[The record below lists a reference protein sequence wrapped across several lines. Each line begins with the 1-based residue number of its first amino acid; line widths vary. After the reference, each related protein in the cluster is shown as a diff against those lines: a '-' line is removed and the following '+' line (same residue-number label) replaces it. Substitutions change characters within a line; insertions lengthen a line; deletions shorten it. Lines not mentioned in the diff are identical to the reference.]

1 MHEMPAQRC
10 RKPLGSNFG
19 LKTLREKRVKIS
31 TLEDLNDP
39 FELLAYEMTLR
50 KKRKEWRNTRKVWG
64 SQHGVMC
71 LSKTS
76 AVSKIGGLRAANEMF
91 QCK

>member
-1 MHEMPAQRC
+1 MRVY
-10 RKPLGSNFG
+10 KSLDTNFG

-50 KKRKEWRNTRKVWG
+50 KKRKEWRNARKVWG

-76 AVSKIGGLRAANEMF
+76 VVSKIGGLRAANEMF